1 MKIMVHDTLV
11 AHRQIL
17 TQPRDKRLESF
28 RHLLIKPLEPMWKA
42 LNVPLFPKQPGGYDA
57 IMASR
62 MMAFFDPL
70 EHEAES
76 LEALGRLEKADAWG
90 VAREALERSAR
101 TFQQAGY
108 AVPEEVNLVLILA
121 DQNNRDVMEFSKG
134 YTGFGGIPEWVV
146 VMLWPN
152 DYTLPRLASAVS
164 HEFNHNVRLQF
175 EPWRNDI
182 SLGEYIVME
191 GLAEMFATELYGE
204 RLAGPWVTSMDADE
218 LEYSTAV
225 IAKALST
232 RGFAEIRSYM
242 FGDPLAHANGY
253 QPVGLPYAA
262 GYAVGYQLVK
272 AFLKESGKSIL
283 EATFTPSQKII
294 EDSSFFTTT
303 VYP

>member
-1 MKIMVHDTLV
+1 MKIMVHDTLS
-11 AHRQIL
+11 AQRQIL
-17 TQPRDKRLESF
+17 AQPRDKRLESF
-28 RHLLIKPLEPMWKA
+28 RHLLVKPLGSMWKA

-70 EHEAES
+70 EHEEEN
-76 LEALGRLEKADAWG
+76 L
-90 VAREALERSAR
+90 EALERLEKVDAWGMARGALEHSAKS
-101 TFQQAGY
+101 FQQARY
-108 AVPEEVNLVLILA
+108 DVPEEVNLVLILA

-134 YTGFGGIPEWVV
+134 YTGFGGIPGWVIV
-146 VMLWPN
+146 ILWPN

-164 HEFNHNVRLQF
+164 HEFNHNVRLRF

-204 RLAGPWVTSMDADE
+204 DLAGPWVTSIDKDE

-225 IAKALST
+225 IANALNT

-262 GYAVGYQLVK
+262 GYAVGYQVVK
-272 AFLKESGKSIL
+272 AFLKESGKNIL

-294 EDSSFFTTT
+294 EDSKYFAVTAYS
-303 VYP
+303 